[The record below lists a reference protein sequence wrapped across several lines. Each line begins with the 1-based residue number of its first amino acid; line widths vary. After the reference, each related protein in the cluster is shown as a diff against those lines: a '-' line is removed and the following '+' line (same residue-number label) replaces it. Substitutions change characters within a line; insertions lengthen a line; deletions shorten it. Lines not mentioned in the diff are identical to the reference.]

1 MEQDFAVYK
10 EEILNPET
18 QDNSEVVIFNKM

>member
-1 MEQDFAVYK
+1 MEQEFAVNK
-10 EEILNPET
+10 EEILNPGT